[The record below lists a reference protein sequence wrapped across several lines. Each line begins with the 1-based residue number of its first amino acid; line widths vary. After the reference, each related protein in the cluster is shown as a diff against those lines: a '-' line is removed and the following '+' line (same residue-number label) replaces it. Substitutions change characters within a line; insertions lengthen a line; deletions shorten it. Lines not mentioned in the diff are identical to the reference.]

1 MVTLSPACVRLL
13 CILAATP
20 PRQLAK
26 RPTQILAHGLGVTT
40 QAVSCLVASLRSAG
54 LVETRRGEIR
64 LLAAPVEVHHH
75 PPGYDC
81 SRQCKPLEVCHMAS
95 TLADGLKNVVKVYS
109 GDARKTRS
117 PTQEPSD
124 VLVATYVA
132 LRRRIDPLFD
142 LGPKARSRL
151 LACESA
157 LRAARIPKD
166 RWGAYLA
173 WAFEEFRRMT
183 GGKLA
188 FAPLDRLASDAIIDR
203 FAATLPARKLNGV
216 KAKAMLRAHGFTGSI
231 TAALEIA
238 RAIRDGRKPPGYSF
252 EAQEAGAWLAERLDE
267 VGTVEVVE

>member
-1 MVTLSPACVRLL
+1 MTTLSPACVRLL
-13 CILAATP
+13 CILATA
-20 PRQLAK
+20 PREQLAR
-26 RPTQILAHGLGVTT
+26 RPTQILSHMLGVTT
-40 QAVSCLVASLRSAG
+40 QAISYQVAALRSAG
-54 LVETRRGEIR
+54 LVSTRRGEIR
-64 LLAAPVEVHHH
+64 LAAPAEVHHH
-75 PPGYDC
+75 PPGYC
-81 SRQCKPLEVCHMAS
+81 SPHCKPLEVRPMAS
-95 TLADGLKNVVKVYS
+95 NLAAGLKQAVKVYS
-109 GDARKTRS
+109 GDARKTRRHV
-117 PTQEPSD
+117 QDPSD

-151 LACESA
+151 LACEQA

-166 RWGAYLA
+166 RWTDYLT

-216 KAKAMLRAHGFTGSI
+216 KAKAMLRAHGFAGSV

-238 RAIRDGRKPPGYSF
+238 RAIRDGRTPPGYSP

-267 VGTVEVVE
+267 VGTVEVSE